1 MPDVPCAAGF
11 CPKGAEMPGLDHRKT
26 AIRLAIASL
35 AAVAVF
41 VLWPGLDL
49 AVSAAFYR
57 EGEGF
62 WLGRLDF
69 VQALRH
75 FIWNLSIAAVLLSLV
90 ALGLAAIRR
99 PLPDFGARPAGFI
112 FLLYL
117 LGPVLLV
124 NAVLKNHWGRAR
136 PADTTQFG
144 GTLTFTPP
152 WLPSDQCASNC
163 SFVSG
168 EGSAAVALAIT
179 FLLLAPLLRRVL
191 PDLLFRAYAVLAVF
205 LPAAGLA
212 LRVMTGR
219 HFLSDTVFAVLFVLA
234 IALGLHRWL
243 LTERR

>member
-1 MPDVPCAAGF
+1 
-11 CPKGAEMPGLDHRKT
+11 MPGIDHRKS
-26 AIRLAIASL
+26 AIGLAAAFL
-35 AAVAVF
+35 VAVAVF
-41 VLWPGLDL
+41 ALWPGIDL
-49 AVSAAFYR
+49 AVSAAFFR

-62 WLGRLDF
+62 WLGRVES

-99 PLPDFGARPAGFI
+99 PLPGFGARPAGFV

-124 NAVLKNHWGRAR
+124 NALLKNHWGRAR
-136 PADTTQFG
+136 PADTTEFG

-179 FLLLAPLLRRVL
+179 FLLLVPLLRRVL
-191 PDLLFRAYAVLAVF
+191 PDLLFRAYVVLAVF

-212 LRVMTGR
+212 LRVITGR